1 MPPAP
6 ELEALVVAPGHV
18 RGGRQLV
25 ELLDI
30 QTLFGIKRGELPVLL
45 TPCPWGIDAVA
56 SPLVETHP
64 TSVGRSGRR

>member
-30 QTLFGIKRGELPVLL
+30 QSPLGIERGQLPVLL
-45 TPCPWGIDAVA
+45 SPCPWGVDAVA

-64 TSVGRSGRR
+64 TSVGRSRRR